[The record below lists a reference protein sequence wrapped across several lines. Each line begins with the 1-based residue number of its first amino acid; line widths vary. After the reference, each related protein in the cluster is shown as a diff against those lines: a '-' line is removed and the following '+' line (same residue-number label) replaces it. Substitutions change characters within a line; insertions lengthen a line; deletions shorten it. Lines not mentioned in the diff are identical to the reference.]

1 MSKWSK
7 EDRVSYNKSEVFQ
20 ELERLTIDNIYRLD
34 LIVKKANALNP
45 QAIKDLGNAAKEAIP
60 AIKELKQTMNN
71 TEDHLSEND
80 TDDIELESN
89 VVDELNK
96 IKEAALKEGNIKLVY
111 KVERALDEIL
121 SVEVPWKY

>member
-121 SVEVPWKY
+121 SVEVP